1 MTSGALDNS
10 YQLSDADSEELVAR
24 RAAREEMSR
33 YVDLDTLP
41 MTARMIRAGAEAN
54 GAPDESLRRLGEL
67 DPELEI
73 LNADALWEALGYN
86 AEPSA

>member
-24 RAAREEMSR
+24 RTARAQLSP
-33 YVDLDTLP
+33 YVDFDTLP
-41 MTARMIRAGAEAN
+41 LTARMIRSAAEAK
-54 GAPDESLRRLGEL
+54 GAPADVLRRLGEL

-73 LNADALWEALGYN
+73 LDAEALWEALGYN